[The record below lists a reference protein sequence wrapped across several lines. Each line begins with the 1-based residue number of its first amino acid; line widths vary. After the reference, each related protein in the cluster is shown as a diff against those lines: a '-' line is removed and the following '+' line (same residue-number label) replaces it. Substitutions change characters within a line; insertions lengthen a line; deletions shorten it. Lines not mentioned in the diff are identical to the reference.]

1 VTQVPCLTQIEVG
14 AADHAGV
21 PDGYTYGSIMRLA
34 RVATCGV
41 ALALLM
47 GSMAS
52 ASAFDNTWKQVAT
65 GTTGGVSGL
74 APAGIGW
81 VISRDNKLAG
91 QNRIALL
98 GNDGQVTP
106 LTWRGT
112 PPQDLESLSAVPAVA
127 SQYVTLTSTG
137 SGYVI
142 SLDATAV
149 NVVRTFTVPRGSANI
164 ESFALTQTDSAVLA
178 VWATRGST
186 TAPAALFAA
195 TFTPATGAF
204 GRVVTAKVTVPYPT
218 TAVRQ
223 ISDLTVTSGRII
235 ASSASDPGVNGPFA
249 SALYDIG
256 AVSVVGGRAAL
267 ALQPPVT
274 LGTYPGHK
282 VEGIACGGTGG
293 LLGSDDEKR
302 GGWVRMETFCR

>member
-1 VTQVPCLTQIEVG
+1 
-14 AADHAGV
+14 
-21 PDGYTYGSIMRLA
+21 MRIA

-41 ALALLM
+41 ALVILM

-52 ASAFDNTWKQVAT
+52 ASAFDNTWSQIAT

-74 APAGIGW
+74 APAGTGW

-98 GNDGQVTP
+98 SNDGKVTP

-112 PPQDLESLSAVPAVA
+112 APQDLESLSAVPAVA
-127 SQYVTLTSTG
+127 SQYVTVTSTG

-164 ESFALTQTDSAVLA
+164 ESFALTQAGSAVVAL
-178 VWATRGST
+178 WATRGST
-186 TAPAALFAA
+186 TAPASLFAA

-204 GRVVTAKVTVPYPT
+204 GRVATAKVTVPYPT

-249 SALYDIG
+249 SAVYDLG
-256 AVSVVGGRAAL
+256 SVSVVGGRAVL
-267 ALQPPVT
+267 AMHPPVT

-282 VEGIACGGTGG
+282 VEGIACGGAGG

-302 GGWVRMETFCR
+302 GGSVRTEAFCG